1 MAEQCTVSIEDRK
14 QQQQEQPAISHDA
27 SHPASRSPLSSC
39 IKSPTTCVAVAITAA
54 TTSATIIK
62 TVDDDN
68 DVLEQDGSTDG
79 TSTPRTTACDH
90 RSTNT
95 PSSGVTPLSVAGD
108 DSDGVKKKP
117 YRLFSSTIAAV
128 ESDRTQQ
135 HHHLLRMDS
144 NGSDDIDG
152 SLRHDDEPVDRKQLD
167 CPILLETPAMERV
180 DETGSNDGV
189 VKLECTGEGDDGG
202 IGSKLTTI
210 SEKLAAVKPK
220 RLSDEFFSADDEND
234 DEEDEDYEE
243 HEDER
248 RKSNGDC
255 FDGPDHSTMVD
266 SDAQASLSEIK
277 NLSITCCGKLKDD
290 DDDVHEQEEEE
301 EGRQNCQSSLSPSCS
316 KDVELSAIKPNKV
329 SFNVV
334 EHIIKDQEQQNA
346 AMANARVDAVAAAAA
361 ADEEDEEL
369 LLDDVQ
375 SMDAIERRDFEQEG
389 GFLIR
394 NRSLISGDRLNL
406 EFLNNTHPRPMSNER
421 TETQPSDP
429 QPSSEN
435 GSCTEASA
443 PDASSKPAV
452 EIPGATSSSCSSS
465 SSSSST
471 SVATCTALNTRAPAQ
486 HTTTPTS
493 SRYQHKKHH
502 HHHHHQHKKQHH
514 REGKKV
520 SGKPHVSNT
529 GSDSFSSS
537 YNRETENNCTT
548 RYAVYELTM
557 ALSASLAKWNDMKF
571 EELEHCTGGGGGS
584 TSSTKTSPI
593 ASSFA
598 TSSNSLSASSSCSS
612 NDTSADAKPIAKEC
626 KPELADAFLNAN
638 SNDSVSSDR
647 SLFGV
652 AGTTAVEETT
662 LIVPDVQTKDEP
674 DTHHDDPCSSTSS
687 TASYSSSSSPAHSQ
701 TTTAQHNED
710 VSMHICSTAGLPP
723 TASHSASSSV
733 SSSHE
738 ETSATIKSE
747 PADSS
752 KPLCEED
759 DDVEDEEEEEEE
771 NHDDEV
777 DSKAM
782 KTVSSEH
789 SSTVAPSSC
798 SGGRAFKEEPVGTS
812 GKLSFSCAFPKDE
825 GSKELLP
832 STSANGSIVP
842 KVEEVESK
850 PRPSG
855 SPTHQQQ
862 QPQQNSQHHHRRQF
876 HHHRA
881 AGTGEGTIAAASSTS
896 SSSSRVVTVNG
907 SVPAGPATR
916 DAANP
921 VVPEVVVAS
930 FHQQRDASTNT
941 SNSPESS
948 EPEIDEEDWADC
960 EEGTDEEVCTCRDYT
975 DEDGFASSEDELP
988 SRDVDLSSYTHLD
1001 TISDD
1006 LLHDAQTPR
1015 LHRKRKLTENRTILY
1030 GGDNSS
1036 PSTESLNYSS
1046 RKRLALDGST
1056 VTATGTSST
1065 GSVNGGSP
1073 GSAAAAAAPTTPA
1086 ASNGVTS
1093 LSNGGVLTTP
1103 RSSLRSPMNITTTPT
1118 SSTLGER
1125 KTPRTIIPTKD
1136 NPPPE
1141 LNEWLMQFQRWT
1153 HVERL
1158 LAVDRL
1164 IEHCEPT
1171 QVRHMMKVIEPQFQ
1185 RDFISLLPK
1194 ELALQVLSYLEPKDL
1209 LRAAQTCRS
1218 WRFLADDNLLWKE
1231 KCKESG
1237 IGIEPSTDRPKRGRT
1252 GNMPPISSPWKAAY
1266 MRQHIIEM
1274 NWRSRPIRT
1283 AKVLKG
1289 HDDHVITCLQF
1300 CGNRIVSGSDDNT
1313 LKVWS
1318 AITGK
1323 CLRTLTGHT
1332 GGVWSSQMSGNI
1344 IISGSTDR
1352 TLRVWKADTGQC
1364 MHILHGHTSTVRC
1377 MHLHGSKVVSGSRD
1391 ATLRVWD
1398 VNLGTCLHMLVG
1410 HLAAVRCVQ
1419 YDGKLIVSG
1428 AYDYMVKVW
1437 NPERQEC
1444 LHTLQ
1449 GHTNRVYSLQFDG
1462 IHVVSGSL
1470 DTSIRVWD
1478 AETGSCKHALMGHQ
1492 SLTSGMELR
1501 QNILVSGNADST
1513 VKVWDIITGQCLQTL
1528 SGPNKHQS
1536 AVTCLQ
1542 FNSRFVITSSD
1553 DGTVKLWDVKT
1564 GEFIRN
1570 LVALE
1575 SGGSG
1580 GVVWRIRANDTKL
1593 ICAVG
1598 SRNGTEETKL
1608 MVLDFDVEGACLK
1621 CS

>member
-1 MAEQCTVSIEDRK
+1 MAEQCTVSIEDSK
-14 QQQQEQPAISHDA
+14 QQQEQPATSHDA
-27 SHPASRSPLSSC
+27 SHPASPLSS
-39 IKSPTTCVAVAITAA
+39 IKSPSCVGATAVNTA
-54 TTSATIIK
+54 TTNADDKKQRTP
-62 TVDDDN
+62 VDDGSN
-68 DVLEQDGSTDG
+68 DRSNDGA
-79 TSTPRTTACDH
+79 STPRTTCDH
-90 RSTNT
+90 RSTT
-95 PSSGVTPLSVAGD
+95 PSSGVTPLSLAGD
-108 DSDGVKKKP
+108 DNDGVKKP
-117 YRLFSSTIAAV
+117 YWLFSST
-128 ESDRTQQ
+128 EEHRTQHQ
-135 HHHLLRMDS
+135 QQQHHLLRMDS

-152 SLRHDDEPVDRKQLD
+152 SLRHEPDRQQLD
-167 CPILLETPAMERV
+167 CSILLETPALERV
-180 DETGSNDGV
+180 EISDGAARMPS
-189 VKLECTGEGDDGG
+189 TDTISDGR
-202 IGSKLTTI
+202 IGASKLATI
-210 SEKLAAVKPK
+210 SDKLATVKPK
-220 RLSDEFFSADDEND
+220 RLSDEFFSADDDND
-234 DEEDEDYEE
+234 DEEDEDDEE
-243 HEDER
+243 REEEET
-248 RKSNGDC
+248 KSNGRNA
-255 FDGPDHSTMVD
+255 PDRNTMVD
-266 SDAQASLSEIK
+266 SEAQASLSEIK
-277 NLSITCCGKLKDD
+277 NLSITCCGKRKQSDEDDVREERINESVLRNGGLSSIHPSGSKDEELLPVSRNATNPVEPKMSVFRAIENTVDAPLEHQQQQQQHAAVDD
-290 DDDVHEQEEEE
+290 D
-301 EGRQNCQSSLSPSCS
+301 
-316 KDVELSAIKPNKV
+316 
-329 SFNVV
+329 
-334 EHIIKDQEQQNA
+334 
-346 AMANARVDAVAAAAA
+346 
-361 ADEEDEEL
+361 DEEL

-406 EFLNNTHPRPMSNER
+406 EFLNNTNPRPPSTER
-421 TETQPSDP
+421 TQPEKP
-429 QPSSEN
+429 PSSEN
-435 GSCTEASA
+435 GSSVGVTPALC
-443 PDASSKPAV
+443 ASSNTAAV
-452 EIPGATSSSCSSS
+452 EVIPTSSSCSSAS
-465 SSSSST
+465 
-471 SVATCTALNTRAPAQ
+471 ACTAVNTRTGTQ

-493 SRYQHKKHH
+493 SRYQHKHDPHH
-502 HHHHHQHKKQHH
+502 HHHHHHHNQHH
-514 REGKKV
+514 QHPRDGKTVGKAVV
-520 SGKPHVSNT
+520 SST

-537 YNRETENNCTT
+537 YNRETENNSTT
-548 RYAVYELTM
+548 KFAVNKLTRN
-557 ALSASLAKWNDMKF
+557 LSASLANCNDKKH
-571 EELEHCTGGGGGS
+571 EPQDAVTG
-584 TSSTKTSPI
+584 SSTTSPI

-598 TSSNSLSASSSCSS
+598 TSSSSASSSSSSS
-612 NDTSADAKPIAKEC
+612 NYSLCSASAAGPGAEDVPTLTADAPISREC

-652 AGTTAVEETT
+652 HATEEETT
-662 LIVPDVQTKDEP
+662 LTVSDVQTKEDTH
-674 DTHHDDPCSSTSS
+674 THHDPCSTTSS
-687 TASYSSSSSPAHSQ
+687 TASYSSSSSPTPSH
-701 TTTAQHNED
+701 TTTAPHNDD
-710 VSMHICSTAGLPP
+710 VPMVICSSSVLPP

-733 SSSHE
+733 SSTHE
-738 ETSATIKSE
+738 ETTSAN
-747 PADSS
+747 S
-752 KPLCEED
+752 KHLCDGDYDEED
-759 DDVEDEEEEEEE
+759 QEAKVTATKVTLAE
-771 NHDDEV
+771 
-777 DSKAM
+777 K
-782 KTVSSEH
+782 
-789 SSTVAPSSC
+789 SSTSAPSSC
-798 SGGRAFKEEPVGTS
+798 SGRSTKEDSLDTN
-812 GKLSFSCAFPKDE
+812 GKLSFSCAFPKED
-825 GSKELLP
+825 GRISTADGNKHLLP
-832 STSANGSIVP
+832 STSSNGNAQQ
-842 KVEEVESK
+842 EEQDVTSK
-850 PRPSG
+850 ARG
-855 SPTHQQQ
+855 NGTEHQPHQHA
-862 QPQQNSQHHHRRQF
+862 PHHHRRQF
-876 HHHRA
+876 HHHNHRA
-881 AGTGEGTIAAASSTS
+881 AGAGNGTIAASSTS
-896 SSSSRVVTVNG
+896 SSSRVVTANG
-907 SVPAGPATR
+907 SVQTGGTVVTSR
-916 DAANP
+916 ESNP
-921 VVPEVVVAS
+921 VPEVVVAPS

-1015 LHRKRKLTENRTILY
+1015 LHRKRKLTENRTILF
-1030 GGDNSS
+1030 GDSNS

-1056 VTATGTSST
+1056 ITATGSSSAT
-1065 GSVNGGSP
+1065 ANGGGSP
-1073 GSAAAAAAPTTPA
+1073 GSATSATANATA
-1086 ASNGVTS
+1086 ASTGVTP
-1093 LSNGGVLTTP
+1093 LSNGGVSTTP
-1103 RSSLRSPMNITTTPT
+1103 RSSLRSPMNIITTPT

-1352 TLRVWKADTGQC
+1352 TLRVWKADSGQC

-1377 MHLHGSKVVSGSRD
+1377 MHLHGNKVVSGSRD